1 MTSSFEGVAFKS
13 HRPVIMSKRG
23 MVVAGHPLASA
34 AGAAVLRGGGNAMDA
49 AVAAAATL
57 AIAIP
62 FMNGLGGDAIA
73 LHATA
78 NGDVIAIN
86 GSGRTPRSISV
97 EGLRKRGLTSM
108 PQRGPVPVTVPGV
121 VAAWGESL
129 ERFGSRSL
137 AEVLE
142 AAIALAENGVAL
154 DASAIGFFN
163 GAEYAELVR
172 EFPALGVHYGPAG
185 GRHLGEIL
193 KQPAAARTMRTIAE
207 RGWREFYSGALASD
221 WLVAARGQG
230 VLLEE
235 QDLTEHATLF
245 EKALSTDWRGLRVHV
260 APPNSQGLALLAM
273 LRLAEVKP
281 AAAPSDGSDPLI
293 DPLAYLA
300 RKNQAFAMR
309 DAYCADPRRV
319 TLPGDIFSTNRL
331 KELAL
336 HNGPTISRSGGG
348 DTSSLV
354 VIDANGNAVSWVQSL
369 FESFGS
375 GIVCPD
381 QGMVLHNRAMLERLD
396 EDPIRGLRGGFRP
409 FHTLCPALMTGDAG
423 VELAIATP
431 GDHGQPQ
438 SIFQVIRRHFDQGL
452 DIQAAIEWPRLRHD
466 DGEEVML
473 EQRCPSSWDGYLSK
487 QGWRVRRV
495 DSWSRLMGGVNA
507 IRRSDGLLMGGADP
521 RRSSYAIAE

>member
-1 MTSSFEGVAFKS
+1 LTSYFEGAAFKS
-13 HRPVIMSKRG
+13 HRPVIMSERG

-34 AGAAVLRGGGNAMDA
+34 AGAAMLRSGGNAMDA
-49 AVAAAATL
+49 AVAAAAAL

-73 LHATA
+73 LHAMAGGEVT
-78 NGDVIAIN
+78 AIN

-97 EGLRKRGLTSM
+97 EGLRKQGLTSM
-108 PQRGPVPVTVPGV
+108 PQRGPFPVTVPGV
-121 VAAWGESL
+121 VAAWGEVL

-137 AEVLE
+137 AD
-142 AAIALAENGVAL
+142 AIQTAIALAENGVAL

-163 GAEYAELVR
+163 GAEYAELAR
-172 EFPALGVHYGPAG
+172 EFPALAANYGPAG

-207 RGWREFYSGALASD
+207 RGWREFYSGALAAD
-221 WLVAARGQG
+221 WLAAARGHG
-230 VLLEE
+230 VLLEQ
-235 QDLTEHATLF
+235 QDLSEHATSF
-245 EKALSTDWRGLRVHV
+245 ERALSTDWRGRRVHV

-273 LRLAEVKP
+273 LRLAEVRP
-281 AAAPSDGSDPLI
+281 APAPVDASDPLI

-300 RKNQAFAMR
+300 RKNQAFAIR
-309 DAYCADPRRV
+309 DAYCADPRRI
-319 TLPGDIFSTNRL
+319 TLPDDILSTGHLR
-331 KELAL
+331 ELTL
-336 HNGPTISRSGGG
+336 HDGPTMSRSGGG
-348 DTSSLV
+348 DTSTLV

-375 GIVCPD
+375 GVVCPD
-381 QGMVLHNRAMLERLD
+381 QGMVLHNRAMLECLD
-396 EDPIRGLRGGFRP
+396 EDPVRGLRGGFRP

-438 SIFQVIRRHFDQGL
+438 SIFQVIRRHFEQGL
-452 DIQAAIEWPRLRHD
+452 DIQTAIEWPRLRHD
-466 DGEEVML
+466 DGTEVML
-473 EQRCPSSWDGYLSK
+473 EQRCPASWDGYLSK
-487 QGWRVRRV
+487 QGWKVRRV